1 MKGGALEF
9 LAKPLSREALVE
21 AISQAIERSQ
31 AALSQLAQITAVHQ
45 RYESLSARQKEVM
58 RLVLRGRLNKLVA
71 ADLGIS
77 IITVKA
83 HRGKM
88 MRKMQA
94 DSLLELVSMVGKLGL
109 GVGAMAT
116 NA

>member
-1 MKGGALEF
+1 MRHAEIRRLAL
-9 LAKPLSREALVE
+9 ALT
-21 AISQAIERSQ
+21 S
-31 AALSQLAQITAVHQ
+31 AARALRANKTQLAQITAVHQ

-94 DSLLELVSMVGKLGL
+94 DSLLELASMVGKLGL

>member
-1 MKGGALEF
+1 MG
-9 LAKPLSREALVE
+9 LV
-21 AISQAIERSQ
+21 
-31 AALSQLAQITAVHQ
+31 IT
-45 RYESLSARQKEVM
+45 
-58 RLVLRGRLNKLVA
+58 GRLNKLVA

-77 IITVKA
+77 VITVKA

-88 MRKMQA
+88 MRKMKA
-94 DSLLELVSMVGKLGL
+94 GSLLELASMVGKLRL